1 MWLAHS
7 PLLKS
12 IRAGSIFFLPS
23 LNDFSSQRPLLARGY
38 VGWSVSPLVRPCP
51 DTLSNSLDT
60 GSRCH
65 LSYHPEPWVSL
76 QSTGMKNFTS
86 WESES
91 EPLCLLNTPTTQRIV
106 WAPHPMHRS
115 GVLPSPSPSRGFLR
129 PRSGPGAL
137 SEGFKVSP
145 QWFRVVWVL

>member
-23 LNDFSSQRPLLARGY
+23 LNDFSSQRPLLARVY
-38 VGWSVSPLVRPCP
+38 IGWPVSSLGENLSWH
-51 DTLSNSLDT
+51 LSNSLDT

-65 LSYHPEPWVSL
+65 LSYHPKPWVSM
-76 QSTGMKNFTS
+76 QSTGMKNFYS

-106 WAPHPMHRS
+106 WAPPPMHPN
-115 GVLPSPSPSRGFLR
+115 GVLPRPSPSRDFLR
-129 PRSGPGAL
+129 LRSGPGAL
-137 SEGFKVSP
+137 SEFFKVSP
-145 QWFRVVWVL
+145 QWFRVVWIL